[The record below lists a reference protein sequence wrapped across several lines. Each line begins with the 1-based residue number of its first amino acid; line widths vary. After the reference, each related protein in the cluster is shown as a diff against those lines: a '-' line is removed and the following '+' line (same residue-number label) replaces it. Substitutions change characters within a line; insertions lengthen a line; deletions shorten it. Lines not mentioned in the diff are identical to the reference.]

1 MESRRPAP
9 QTLDSDSVF
18 PPEPGSFCSKPT
30 PVVPASEEL
39 RAMGTRSHPPNE
51 DGAPRPSSRPT
62 ASFGPAA
69 NAEQAFWQAA
79 PAPDARSLPPE
90 IRPRSRSR
98 SRAVFSKL
106 LFLMLF
112 GGIATLLGYA
122 VKKKLD
128 ARSHSPS
135 GSLFIA
141 SDAR

>member
-9 QTLDSDSVF
+9 HTLDSDSVF
-18 PPEPGSFCSKPT
+18 PPEPGSFCSRPT
-30 PVVPASEEL
+30 PVVPATEEL

-51 DGAPRPSSRPT
+51 GDAPRPSSRPT

-69 NAEQAFWQAA
+69 GAEQDFWQAA
-79 PAPDARSLPPE
+79 PGPNAQSLAPQTRP
-90 IRPRSRSR
+90 RPRSRSR
-98 SRAVFSKL
+98 ALVAKL
-106 LFLMLF
+106 LFLTLF

>member
-1 MESRRPAP
+1 MEPRRPAP

-18 PPEPGSFCSKPT
+18 PPEPSSFCSRPT

-39 RAMGTRSHPPNE
+39 RAMGTRSHPPSE
-51 DGAPRPSSRPT
+51 GGAPRPSSRPT

-69 NAEQAFWQAA
+69 NVEQDFWQAGPGPNA
-79 PAPDARSLPPE
+79 QSLPPATRP
-90 IRPRSRSR
+90 RPRSRA
-98 SRAVFSKL
+98 RAIFSKL
-106 LFLMLF
+106 LFLTLF
-112 GGIATLLGYA
+112 GGISTLLGYA

-135 GSLFIA
+135 GALFV